1 MINEPT
7 YILESYL
14 CVDLVFASQSNLI
27 TESGV
32 HPSLHPN
39 PHHKIIFAKLN
50 LKIQYSPPYFRDLWH
65 YQDANT
71 NLTRRAIDIFDWDRD
86 VINTNFNEKVFIL
99 NKTILNILSNFI
111 PHDALTN
118 DDKDPSWFTKKIKNI
133 IQEKKNVYKSYR
145 NSKKEQQYTL
155 LEEIESSTR
164 RPT

>member
-71 NLTRRAIDIFDWDRD
+71 NLTRRAIDIFDWDRA

-111 PHDALTN
+111 LHKTLTA
-118 DDKDPSWFTKKIKNI
+118 DDKEPPWIIKKI
-133 IQEKKNVYKSYR
+133 S
-145 NSKKEQQYTL
+145 SKRKTMF
-155 LEEIESSTR
+155 I
-164 RPT
+164 